1 MPHNKKAVKS
11 IELNEGIV
19 SCICGKTFVYE
30 SIKDL
35 RLKVKLHNKF
45 CYMDKSIVDEAPI
58 RKGLSVKKVERK
70 YHEDR
75 VVFVQ
80 ASNKGIM
87 YVS

>member
-1 MPHNKKAVKS
+1 MPQNKKTVRA

-45 CYMDKSIVDEAPI
+45 CYMDKSIVDEGPI
-58 RKGLSVKKVERK
+58 RKGLSVRKTERK
-70 YHEDR
+70 YYEDSAKSLKKHFDR
-75 VVFVQ
+75 F
-80 ASNKGIM
+80 KDI
-87 YVS
+87 